1 MKQIKALIK
10 KEWWTHWATM
20 MLPSWF
26 TLGVIVTFLIGL
38 IWALIQGADLN
49 FFVNMKSFGNE
60 YDKIV
65 LWGLGLAG
73 PAMLAFLAMLTG
85 TGMADTMLNS
95 GFKKHCE
102 IFHLSQPV
110 SLPKIIGVKFGLI
123 TLGLYLQIV
132 IISLL
137 GVTAAGSYLAIKL
150 GLSVAYA
157 YTGML
162 QSLISMFFPFLFVVS
177 FYWMFAGIFKNGSFM
192 KSVAIVAGIEIA
204 RNILNKATGFHFSS
218 LVSYLGKLAGLG
230 SGVNISL
237 ADSKIGSLGNATA
250 DATINSVWS
259 MLLDEFSLQRIAFS
273 IIFFAA
279 GYWFYS
285 RREIS

>member
-1 MKQIKALIK
+1 
-10 KEWWTHWATM
+10 
-20 MLPSWF
+20 
-26 TLGVIVTFLIGL
+26 
-38 IWALIQGADLN
+38 
-49 FFVNMKSFGNE
+49 
-60 YDKIV
+60 
-65 LWGLGLAG
+65 
-73 PAMLAFLAMLTG
+73 MLAFLAMLTG

-204 RNILNKATGFHFSS
+204 RNILNKATGFHFPS
-218 LVSYLGKLAGLG
+218 LVSYLGKLGGLG

-237 ADSKIGSLGNATA
+237 ADNKIGSLG
-250 DATINSVWS
+250 
-259 MLLDEFSLQRIAFS
+259 MLLQMPQSTAFGRCCSMNFPCSELPLASSSSRLDIGSIAAERFPS
-273 IIFFAA
+273 PSYILI
-279 GYWFYS
+279 
-285 RREIS
+285 